1 MVSDQKAEDRWGKG
15 QRAEDRRQRIEGGK
29 GTKAFLFVNDHV
41 VFGLERERKGVMHM
55 KMSKE
60 EFVEKISKLELSEDR
75 AISNLSEELQQ
86 YEKKYKL
93 RSEIF
98 YKLIAGTPA
107 EDTPDFISW
116 SMRYRSYFRMMQSKF
131 SIEEVTAGA
140 L

>member
-1 MVSDQKAEDRWGKG
+1 
-15 QRAEDRRQRIEGGK
+15 
-29 GTKAFLFVNDHV
+29 
-41 VFGLERERKGVMHM
+41 MHM

-75 AISNLSEELQQ
+75 AISKLSEELQQ

-98 YKLIAGTPA
+98 YKLIAGTPT

-116 SMRYRSYFRMMQSKF
+116 AMCYRSYFRMMQSKF
-131 SIEEVTAGA
+131 SIEEITAGA

>member
-1 MVSDQKAEDRWGKG
+1 
-15 QRAEDRRQRIEGGK
+15 
-29 GTKAFLFVNDHV
+29 
-41 VFGLERERKGVMHM
+41 MHM

-93 RSEIF
+93 RSGIF

-116 SMRYRSYFRMMQSKF
+116 SMCYRSYFCMMQSKF
-131 SIEEVTAGA
+131 SIEEITVGA